1 MFVCWEVKES
11 GLECIISTGESETT
25 MLTCNV
31 IYRVESNAKLP
42 HFEWIIFLLTLL
54 EVLYPSPV
62 LRFELSI
69 IVGQE
74 SWPLES
80 LQSIMHQ

>member
-1 MFVCWEVKES
+1 
-11 GLECIISTGESETT
+11 

-42 HFEWIIFLLTLL
+42 YFEWIVFLSTLL
-54 EVLYPSPV
+54 EVLYPFPV

-69 IVGQE
+69 IIGQE
-74 SWPLES
+74 SWALES
-80 LQSIMHQ
+80 LQPFMYQ